1 MVSHPSKEKTEH
13 PSHGMLGFS
22 NNAVNILIAA
32 TTSLPEPEPPE
43 PEPPEP
49 FQVLPELQQV
59 QVPEQVSSPPP
70 SGRR

>member
-1 MVSHPSKEKTEH
+1 MAISLKEKTEH

-22 NNAVNILIAA
+22 NNALNTLIVA
-32 TTSLPEPEPPE
+32 TTCVPEPEPE

-59 QVPEQVSSPPP
+59 PEPEQASSPPP